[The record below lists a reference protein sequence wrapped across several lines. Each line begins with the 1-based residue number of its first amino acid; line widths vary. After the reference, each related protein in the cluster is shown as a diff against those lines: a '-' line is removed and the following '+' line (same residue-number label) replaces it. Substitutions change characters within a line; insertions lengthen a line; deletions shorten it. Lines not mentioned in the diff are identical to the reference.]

1 MKLGSLSSS
10 PRAVYAL
17 VAAVVLLYVV
27 AAWFLLVSP
36 KRAEAARLQDEVA
49 AAEQQVADAR
59 SSTGGSKAPTTRVSD
74 LFRLAE
80 AMPSSREQASLLL
93 QLDAVARQA
102 GVTAGG
108 VTIQDPTTLAGGT
121 VAVPV
126 TVTVTGSY
134 RQISR
139 YLTLTRR
146 LVGLRGD
153 RPNVVGRLLT
163 VQSVDLTASK
173 EDGFPRL
180 DAAILFNAHAYDGPV
195 APATPPPGTDTTT
208 TETTP
213 IATAQTTASAAGAT
227 P

>member
-1 MKLGSLSSS
+1 
-10 PRAVYAL
+10 VYAL
-17 VAAVVLLYVV
+17 GAAAVLLYVV

-49 AAEQQVADAR
+49 AAEEQVAEAR

-80 AMPSSREQASLLL
+80 AMPSSREQTSLLL

-102 GVTAGG
+102 GVTAGT

-134 RQISR
+134 RQI
-139 YLTLTRR
+139 
-146 LVGLRGD
+146 
-153 RPNVVGRLLT
+153 
-163 VQSVDLTASK
+163 
-173 EDGFPRL
+173 
-180 DAAILFNAHAYDGPV
+180 
-195 APATPPPGTDTTT
+195 
-208 TETTP
+208 
-213 IATAQTTASAAGAT
+213 
-227 P
+227 

>member
-1 MKLGSLSSS
+1 VKLDSVSGS

-17 VAAVVLLYVV
+17 IVVGVLVYLL

-36 KRAEAARLQDEVA
+36 KRAEASRLQDEVA
-49 AAEQQVADAR
+49 AAEQQVVDAR
-59 SSTGGSKAPTTRVSD
+59 SSGGAAHSPSTRVAD

-80 AMPSSREQASLLL
+80 AMPSSSEQSSLLL
-93 QLDAVARQA
+93 QLDAVATQA
-102 GVTAGG
+102 GVTTGT
-108 VTIQDPTTLAGGT
+108 VTIQDSATLAGGT

-126 TVTVTGSY
+126 AVTVTGNY

-153 RPNVVGRLLT
+153 RPSVVGRLLT
-163 VQSVDLTASK
+163 VQSVDLTESK
-173 EDGFPRL
+173 ADGFPRL

-195 APATPPPGTDTTT
+195 APAAPPPGTDTTT
-208 TETTP
+208 TETTTT
-213 IATAQTTASAAGAT
+213 AAQTTASAAGAT

>member
-1 MKLGSLSSS
+1 VKIGSLGSS
-10 PRAVYAL
+10 PRAVYAV
-17 VAAVVLLYVV
+17 VAAAILLYAV

-36 KRAEAARLQDEVA
+36 KRAEAARLKDDVL

-59 SSTGGSKAPTTRVSD
+59 SSAGGSKAPTTRASD

-80 AMPSSREQASLLL
+80 AMPSSREQTSLLL
-93 QLDAVARQA
+93 QLDAVAQQA
-102 GVTAGG
+102 GVTAGT

-134 RQISR
+134 RRISR

-195 APATPPPGTDTTT
+195 APVTPPPGVDTTDTTT
-208 TETTP
+208 TGAE
-213 IATAQTTASAAGAT
+213 TTASAAGAT